1 MYTAIVVASVCRFE
15 SLMGTICGSV
25 VVGRDGVGMYMA
37 ILRVIHSLRGCC
49 GMMSKKAGQ
58 NSDPEQK

>member
-25 VVGRDGVGMYMA
+25 VVRRDRVGMYMA
-37 ILRVIHSLRGCC
+37 ISRVIHSVRGRR
-49 GMMSKKAGQ
+49 GMMYEKKGQ
-58 NSDPEQK
+58 NSDSEQK

>member
-25 VVGRDGVGMYMA
+25 VVLLDRVGMCMA
-37 ILRVIHSLRGCC
+37 IFRVIHSLRVA
-49 GMMSKKAGQ
+49 KV
-58 NSDPEQK
+58 